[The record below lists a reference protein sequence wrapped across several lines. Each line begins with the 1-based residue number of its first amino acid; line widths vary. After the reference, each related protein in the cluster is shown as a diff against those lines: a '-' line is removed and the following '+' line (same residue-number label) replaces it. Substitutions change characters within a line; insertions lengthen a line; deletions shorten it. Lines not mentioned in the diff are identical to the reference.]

1 MNLDKTRHY
10 MLPTT
15 SENYAKEVKKTI
27 KSLKNIHLRAKN
39 QTNKTNFAICEI
51 KRYIMANN
59 EHLLLD
65 FQARIRQLLL
75 RFQEM
80 KKENDELYA
89 ILDKNERQ
97 IHELKERL
105 EHKSQQYDSLKIA
118 RMVAVA
124 DEDIDMSKKRLSKLI
139 RDVNKCIAV
148 LTEQKTE

>member
-1 MNLDKTRHY
+1 
-10 MLPTT
+10 
-15 SENYAKEVKKTI
+15 
-27 KSLKNIHLRAKN
+27 
-39 QTNKTNFAICEI
+39 
-51 KRYIMANN
+51 MANN

-80 KKENDELYA
+80 IKENDELYA

-97 IHELKERL
+97 INELKERL

>member
-1 MNLDKTRHY
+1 
-10 MLPTT
+10 
-15 SENYAKEVKKTI
+15 
-27 KSLKNIHLRAKN
+27 
-39 QTNKTNFAICEI
+39 
-51 KRYIMANN
+51 MANN

-97 IHELKERL
+97 INELKERL
-105 EHKSQQYDSLKIA
+105 EHKSQQYDSLKIS

>member
-1 MNLDKTRHY
+1 
-10 MLPTT
+10 
-15 SENYAKEVKKTI
+15 
-27 KSLKNIHLRAKN
+27 
-39 QTNKTNFAICEI
+39 
-51 KRYIMANN
+51 MANN

-75 RFQEM
+75 RFQELR
-80 KKENDELYA
+80 KENDELYVM
-89 ILDKNERQ
+89 LDKNEQRMN
-97 IHELKERL
+97 ELKEKL
-105 EHKSQQYDSLKIA
+105 EKKSQQYESLKIA

>member
-1 MNLDKTRHY
+1 
-10 MLPTT
+10 
-15 SENYAKEVKKTI
+15 
-27 KSLKNIHLRAKN
+27 
-39 QTNKTNFAICEI
+39 
-51 KRYIMANN
+51 MANN

-80 KKENDELYA
+80 KKENEELYA

-97 IHELKERL
+97 INELKERL

-118 RMVAVA
+118 IMVAVA